1 MKMTDGWNSTEFA
14 EKMNRLLKRYYAGDN
29 GLSPAAVELRAVWR
43 TSGLAYAIFTV
54 SAPKGIAY
62 VGLEV
67 PVIPGSG
74 SAMSEEE
81 TAIEGWLDQLAGDT
95 LASTLDYNKDDKIQ
109 WKGKV
114 AENTPGFF
122 SELDTAVGEVFFPW
136 APSQRDTKQ
145 ARFAKFS
152 PIWQRNV
159 LVLFPEMA
167 AF

>member
-43 TSGLAYAIFTV
+43 TAGLAYAIFTV

-74 SAMSEEE
+74 SATSEEE

-95 LASTLDYNKDDKIQ
+95 LASTLDYNQGDKIHGRKRSLRTLQ
-109 WKGKV
+109 
-114 AENTPGFF
+114 NF
-122 SELDTAVGEVFFPW
+122 SQSW
-136 APSQRDTKQ
+136 APLLEKCSSHRYLAKEKQ
-145 ARFAKFS
+145 TSTFR
-152 PIWQRNV
+152 
-159 LVLFPEMA
+159 
-167 AF
+167 

>member
-43 TSGLAYAIFTV
+43 TAGLAYAIFTV

-74 SAMSEEE
+74 SATSEEE
-81 TAIEGWLDQLAGDT
+81 TAIEGWLDRLAGDT
-95 LASTLDYNKDDKIQ
+95 LASALDYNEDDKIQ
-109 WKGKV
+109 WQGKV
-114 AENTPGFF
+114 AGNTPEFF
-122 SELDTAVGEVFFPW
+122 SELGPAVGEVFFP
-136 APSQRDTKQ
+136 
-145 ARFAKFS
+145 
-152 PIWQRNV
+152 
-159 LVLFPEMA
+159 
-167 AF
+167 